1 MFTKFEWTDIH
12 TNNKEKPML
21 YNKKKLHGCW
31 KKGEIIQHGQ
41 R

>member
-21 YNKKKLHGCW
+21 YKKKKITQLL

>member
-21 YNKKKLHGCW
+21 YKKKNYTVAE
-31 KKGEIIQHGQ
+31 KKEK
-41 R
+41 